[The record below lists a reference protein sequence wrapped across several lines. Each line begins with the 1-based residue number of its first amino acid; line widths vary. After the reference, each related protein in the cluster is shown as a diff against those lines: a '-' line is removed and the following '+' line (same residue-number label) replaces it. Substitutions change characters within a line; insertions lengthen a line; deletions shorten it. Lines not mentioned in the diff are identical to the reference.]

1 MVLGNDYP
9 HTTAPG
15 EVIKEVAFYD
25 YKAKYK
31 DGKIKL
37 DIPADLDE
45 EVQTTLRNMAVE
57 AFKATDCSGLLRADF
72 FVTEDNQIFINETNA
87 MPGFTAFSMYP
98 RLWENMGVTYAELIE
113 RLIELAKEKHE
124 DKKQNKYKID

>member
-1 MVLGNDYP
+1 MITKLS
-9 HTTAPG
+9 T
-15 EVIKEVAFYD
+15 
-25 YKAKYK
+25 K

-45 EVQTTLRNMAVE
+45 EVQTTVRNMAVE